1 MSGSLLEPAQSATS
15 RVTGGGGGELF
26 TVKQSGGKMKVSG
39 LPDKLGNYVKP
50 SGLQSAMLRHISNL
64 RLSVSCQ
71 FYIVCSYTNAEKYVS
86 MLKINRYV
94 LYASNSKEL
103 FLERKHFSCS
113 HF

>member
-15 RVTGGGGGELF
+15 WVTGGGFF
-26 TVKQSGGKMKVSG
+26 TVKQSGGKIKVSG
-39 LPDKLGNYVKP
+39 LPDKLENYVKP
-50 SGLQSAMLRHISNL
+50 SGLQSAMLRHISKL
-64 RLSVSCQ
+64 RLSLYCQ
-71 FYIVCSYTNAEKYVS
+71 FYIVCSYTYADKYVN
-86 MLKINRYV
+86 MLKINWDV